1 MIKTNALLLFLSNA
15 KGEISL
21 WSSPQSLVLP
31 AATLVTSIIVQL
43 SSQRVLTVTV
53 IEGKK
58 KKIIPACLIN
68 MFPCPHTPVSTV
80 TLYFYHLVCAQN
92 ELRTAIARNR
102 QAINR
107 IDLTH
112 LVFNH
117 ARIF

>member
-1 MIKTNALLLFLSNA
+1 MCNWRGLST
-15 KGEISL
+15 
-21 WSSPQSLVLP
+21 LVL
-31 AATLVTSIIVQL
+31 AAAISPTSVNVLVVGFFSTKI
-43 SSQRVLTVTV
+43 LTITV
-53 IEGKK
+53 IKDK
-58 KKIIPACLIN
+58 KKIIPVCLIN

-102 QAINR
+102 QAINC

>member
-1 MIKTNALLLFLSNA
+1 M
-15 KGEISL
+15 
-21 WSSPQSLVLP
+21 
-31 AATLVTSIIVQL
+31 
-43 SSQRVLTVTV
+43 
-53 IEGKK
+53 
-58 KKIIPACLIN
+58 PACLIN
-68 MFPCPHTPVSTV
+68 MFPWPHTPVSTV

-102 QAINR
+102 QAINC